1 MFALFDASNFYAGVE
16 QNFRPSLKGR
26 PLVVLSNNDGC
37 AIARSE
43 EAKALGIKM
52 GAPWFK
58 ISHLSESH
66 GLLGLSANFT
76 LYGDMSSR
84 LMSLIAGFGYRTELY
99 SIDEAFC
106 SCDGIPGDLTERA
119 FKVRARIRQW
129 IGLQCG
135 VGIGPTK
142 TLAKLANHVSK
153 DAERKPGSYPAH
165 LAQVC
170 NLATLSADELKAIMQ
185 ATAVG
190 DVWGVGRKIG
200 AQLVEA
206 GVLTAWDLSRMDPG
220 TVRRRWN
227 VVLERT
233 VRELCGQ

>member
-1 MFALFDASNFYAGVE
+1 MFALFDASNFYASVE
-16 QNFRPSLKGR
+16 QNFRPYLHGR

-37 AIARSE
+37 AIARSQ

-76 LYGDMSSR
+76 LYSDMSSR
-84 LMSLIAGFGYRTELY
+84 LMSLIAGFGYRTEVY
-99 SIDEAFC
+99 SIDEAFSC
-106 SCDGIPGDLTERA
+106 CDGIPGDLTERA

-153 DAERKPGSYPAH
+153 DAERKPGSYP
-165 LAQVC
+165 
-170 NLATLSADELKAIMQ
+170 S
-185 ATAVG
+185 
-190 DVWGVGRKIG
+190 RSRIG
-200 AQLVEA
+200 APA
-206 GVLTAWDLSRMDPG
+206 R
-220 TVRRRWN
+220 
-227 VVLERT
+227 
-233 VRELCGQ
+233 